1 MHRSGTSFLAGVLA
15 GMGAAMGDRL
25 LPPDAGNPR
34 GYYEDEMVLAFH
46 KQLLAARVE
55 KRQTRA
61 DFLPGPDFDPGWTV
75 AEATKARELVEKS
88 RREGLWGWK
97 EPRTCLFL
105 AQWLEIL
112 PQARCVAVYRHP
124 LEVYYSFLKR
134 GDWSALFAP
143 EAVFGA
149 CAAYN
154 GAILAARQAHPE
166 SFLLL
171 HAQEAFAD
179 PATLARR
186 LARFLDLPKN
196 PGNAGSFVREEF
208 TLLPVSREKHALLA
222 AAFPEAA
229 EVYNRMQLAAEKPG
243 VFTPETGPLA
253 DSGLLDALSSA
264 ARSGAGRELLD
275 AFALPPKTGAAFRAK
290 IAADVEKRIASLS
303 GERDE
308 YVANFNKYKAL
319 YENYF
324 SAWQGTERTL
334 AETRRW
340 VDGDLLPK
348 IERWRALLSSQGV
361 PFEE

>member
-25 LPPDAGNPR
+25 LPADAGNPR
-34 GYYEDEMVLAFH
+34 GYYEDEAILAFH
-46 KQLLAARVE
+46 KELLAARME

-61 DFLPGPDFDPGWTV
+61 DFLPGPDFNSAWSD
-75 AEATKARELVEKS
+75 EERLKARELVEQS
-88 RREGLWGWK
+88 RREVLWGWK

-105 AQWLEIL
+105 SQWLELL

-124 LEVYYSFLKR
+124 LEVYFSFLKR

-143 EAVFGA
+143 EAIFGA

-154 GAILAARQAHPE
+154 GAILAAREMHPE
-166 SFLLL
+166 NFLVL

-179 PATLARR
+179 PPTRARR
-186 LARFLDLPKN
+186 LARFLGLPEN
-196 PGNAGSFVREEF
+196 VGNAGSFVREEF
-208 TLLPVSREKHALLA
+208 TRIPISREKHALLD

-229 EVYNRMQLAAEKPG
+229 QVYDRMQLAAEKSG
-243 VFTPETGPLA
+243 AFDTEAGPLA
-253 DSGLLDALSSA
+253 DPALLCALSSA
-264 ARSGAGRELLD
+264 ARAGSGREMID
-275 AFALPPKTGAAFRAK
+275 AFALPAGKAAAARAK

-308 YVANFNKYKAL
+308 YVANFEKYKAL

-324 SAWQGTERTL
+324 AAWQGSERTL
-334 AETRRW
+334 AETRQW
-340 VDGDLLPK
+340 VNGDLLPK
-348 IERWRALLSSQGV
+348 IERWRALLSAHNV

>member
-25 LPPDAGNPR
+25 LPADAGNPR

-61 DFLPGPDFDPGWTV
+61 DFLQGAGFDPAWSD
-75 AEATKARELVEKS
+75 AEASQARELVEKS

-143 EAVFGA
+143 EAVFAA

-154 GAILAARQAHPE
+154 GAILAARQAHPGN
-166 SFLLL
+166 FLLL

-179 PATLARR
+179 PAELTRR
-186 LARFLDLPKN
+186 LARFLDLPEI
-196 PGNAGSFVREEF
+196 PGNAESFVREEF
-208 TLLPVSREKHALLA
+208 THLPVSREKHALLA
-222 AAFPEAA
+222 AAFPAAA
-229 EVYNRMQLAAEKPG
+229 EVYDRMQLAADRPG
-243 VFTPETGPLA
+243 PFAPETGPLT
-253 DSGLLDALSSA
+253 DHGVLNALTSA
-264 ARSGAGRELLD
+264 ARSGSGMELLD

-324 SAWQGTERTL
+324 AAWQGAERTL

-348 IERWRALLSSQGV
+348 IERWRALLSAQGV